1 MEIDPKILYRYAEI
15 DNADLAEI
23 CFRCYL
29 VGMTKT
35 SSIERKARI
44 IQLIDLLEKYEA
56 VFFRSNAYSGIDGVS
71 DYVILS
77 SSHGWFK
84 GTAYEGKS
92 YVNVCI
98 DDSEGS
104 EYKYALLAISSYDWK
119 LVDQL
124 KLQKIYSLS
133 EFK

>member
-1 MEIDPKILYRYAEI
+1 MEIDPKLLTRYAEI
-15 DNADLAEI
+15 NNSDLAEI
-23 CFRCYL
+23 CFHCYL
-29 VGMTKT
+29 VGISKT
-35 SSIERKARI
+35 TSREREVRI
-44 IQLIDLLEKYEA
+44 NQLIDLLTKYKA

-71 DYVILS
+71 GYVILS

-104 EYKYALLAISSYDWK
+104 EYRYALLAISSYDWN
-119 LVDQL
+119 LVGQL
-124 KLQKIYSLS
+124 TLQKINTLS
-133 EFK
+133 

>member
-1 MEIDPKILYRYAEI
+1 MEIDPKHLDRYSEI
-15 DNADLAEI
+15 NNADLAEI
-23 CFRCYL
+23 CFQCYL
-29 VGMTKT
+29 VGMSET
-35 SSIERKARI
+35 SSRERKVRI
-44 IQLIDLLEKYEA
+44 NQLIRLLEKHEA

-71 DYVILS
+71 GYVILS

-84 GTAYEGKS
+84 GTAYEGKA
-92 YVNVCI
+92 YVNICI

-104 EYKYALLAISSYDWK
+104 EYNYALLAISSYDWQ

-124 KLQKIYSLS
+124 KLQKIYALS